1 MKWFAERKVISHLAW
16 LASWLLS
23 LVSDLKPMITSL
35 SNPLIK
41 QARSL
46 HQKKARDESGLFLVE
61 GIYHVGEALEAD
73 WDVESILY
81 APDLL
86 TSSFARDLISRHSS
100 RTQPVSAHVMESLAG
115 KENPQ
120 GILAVVRQRKIQLK
134 DLTPSP
140 PSHGDAWQRMAAAAK
155 CVALVSPQDP
165 GNVGTI
171 LRTLDAVGAD
181 ALFLLDGGVESYH
194 PSVVRASMG
203 TIFWKPIVQSSFDE
217 FVQWVRNG
225 GYQLIGTSAHGD
237 VDYQAL
243 MPKIPWILLLGN
255 EQRGLSPEQMQVCDV
270 TVSMPMK
277 GRVSSLN
284 LAVAAGVLL
293 YQFAHKS

>member
-1 MKWFAERKVISHLAW
+1 
-16 LASWLLS
+16 
-23 LVSDLKPMITSL
+23 MITSL
-35 SNPLIK
+35 SNPLVK
-41 QARSL
+41 QVRAL

-61 GIYHVGEALEAD
+61 GIHHVGEALEAD

-100 RTQPVSAHVMESLAG
+100 GPQSVSAHVMESLAG

-120 GILAVVRQRKIQLK
+120 GILAVVHQRKIQLK
-134 DLTPSP
+134 DLTPLP
-140 PSHGDAWQRMAAAAK
+140 PSHGDASQGMAAAAK

-181 ALFLLDGGVESYH
+181 ALFLLDGGVELYH

-217 FVQWVRNG
+217 FVQWVRND

-237 VDYQAL
+237 VDYQTL

-255 EQRGLSPEQMQVCDV
+255 EQKGLFPEQMQACDV

-293 YQFAHKS
+293 YQFAHKA